1 MEYQIRFFFFYAA
14 VCISD
19 VAALKPIL
27 FSSPKW
33 PLYFSRHIFQDVTW
47 KKRTISDAATATNT
61 LLEEEANYFKRAKE
75 APFGAL
81 QCSTSCF
88 QGGKLLEILEKSS
101 LVSLVQ
107 FA

>member
-1 MEYQIRFFFFYAA
+1 MATIF
-14 VCISD
+14 
-19 VAALKPIL
+19 LKTHFPRCYL
-27 FSSPKW
+27 
-33 PLYFSRHIFQDVTW
+33 
-47 KKRTISDAATATNT
+47 KKKGTISDAAATNT